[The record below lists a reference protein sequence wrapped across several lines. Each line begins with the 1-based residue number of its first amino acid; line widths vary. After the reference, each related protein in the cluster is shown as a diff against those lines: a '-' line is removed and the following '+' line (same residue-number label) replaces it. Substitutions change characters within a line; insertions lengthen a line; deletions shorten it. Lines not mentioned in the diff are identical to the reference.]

1 MTPEAAIHTAMPSA
15 ATIPTISSAVLGFF
29 RSVVRRYFRR
39 EFHAVRINGA
49 DRVRHLTGPVI
60 VYANH
65 SSWWDPMICFL
76 LGAELMPERRHFA
89 PMDAAALDRYR
100 ILKRIGVFPVDLAS
114 PRGAVQFLRTGEA
127 ALRSPGGTVWITP
140 QGRFADARE
149 RPLVFKPGLAALA
162 GRLEECAVVPL
173 AIEYTFWNERK
184 PEVLMQIGEPEIVHH
199 GETEDLESRL
209 QRALESAMEQLRTS
223 ALQRD
228 PVAFDRVLVHGSAG
242 TGGFYAFGQRVRA
255 LMTRQRYQAEHTVTA
270 PRAKMGADGGS
281 APGKERTQ

>member
-1 MTPEAAIHTAMPSA
+1 MPSA
-15 ATIPTISSAVLGFF
+15 ATIPTISAPVLRFF

-39 EFHAVRINGA
+39 EFHAVHINGA
-49 DRVRHLTGPVI
+49 ARTRHLAGPVI

-89 PMDAAALDRYR
+89 PMDAAALNRYR
-100 ILKRIGVFPVDLAS
+100 ILKRIGVFPVDLTS

-127 ALRSPGGTVWITP
+127 ALRSPDGTVWITP

-162 GRLEECAVVPL
+162 ARAGQCTVVPL

-184 PEVLMQIGEPEIVHH
+184 PEVLMQIGEPVFVDSDKS
-199 GETEDLESRL
+199 GDLEARL
-209 QRALESAMEQLRTS
+209 QHALETAMDQLRS
-223 ALQRD
+223 CALERD
-228 PVAFDRVLVHGSAG
+228 PAAFERVLVHGAAG
-242 TGGFYAFGQRVRA
+242 TGGFYALGQRIRA
-255 LMTRQRYQAEHTVTA
+255 LLTRRPYQPEHS
-270 PRAKMGADGGS
+270 PAKTHEKVADRDSHAVGEW
-281 APGKERTQ
+281 PQ